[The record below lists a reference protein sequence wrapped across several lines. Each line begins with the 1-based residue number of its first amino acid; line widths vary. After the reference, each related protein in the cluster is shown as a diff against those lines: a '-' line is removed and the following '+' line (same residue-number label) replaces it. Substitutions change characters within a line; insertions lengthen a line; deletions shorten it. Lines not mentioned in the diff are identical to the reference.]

1 MKKITFDTGIE
12 KFQLPGGVLQFNPAD
27 PGVYARFAESCEQLQ
42 QLEQDMAAQLSAE
55 NADVLAIMAQVDK
68 AVKQSLGR
76 VFGPGNDMDAL
87 LGGVNLLASA
97 ADGRPV
103 IEHFLQALEPVLLE
117 GAKRCARAQA
127 AAMHQ

>member
-12 KFQLPGGVLQFNPAD
+12 KFQLPGGVLRFNPAD
-27 PGVYARFAESCEQLQ
+27 PGVYARFAESCELLR
-42 QLEQDMAAQLSAE
+42 QLEQDMAAELSAG
-55 NADVLAIMAQVDK
+55 NADVLAIMARVDK
-68 AVKQSLGR
+68 TVKESLGR

-87 LGGVNLLASA
+87 LGGVNLLATA

-103 IEHFLQALEPVLLE
+103 IEHFLQALEPVLLD

-127 AAMHQ
+127 AAMQQ